1 MSKAEAV
8 AALAVERRFP
18 ARVLLG
24 EAGDCDCVICLGI
37 RLPRQCW
44 RFWVMMGI

>member
-24 EAGDCDCVICLGI
+24 EAGVSGAINAT
-37 RLPRQCW
+37 RL
-44 RFWVMMGI
+44 I